1 MKLTTKGRFAV
12 SAILDIALNQKQGP
26 VTLRAVSERQGISL
40 SYLEQLFSKL
50 RRREIV
56 SSIRGPGGGYKIIK
70 AYTEITVRQ
79 IIAAV
84 DEKIDTTQCG
94 GTENCHAGNRCMTH
108 DLWISVNK
116 KILSYLDS
124 LSLQDLYDNYHISQN
139 DKKDHRIDFFENH
152 YAKDHGVRV

>member
-26 VTLRAVSERQGISL
+26 VTLLAVSERQGISL

-56 SSIRGPGGGYKIIK
+56 SSIRGPGGGYKIIR

-84 DEKIDTTQCG
+84 DEKLMLRSVGVQKIVTREID
-94 GTENCHAGNRCMTH
+94 A
-108 DLWISVNK
+108 
-116 KILSYLDS
+116 
-124 LSLQDLYDNYHISQN
+124 
-139 DKKDHRIDFFENH
+139 
-152 YAKDHGVRV
+152 